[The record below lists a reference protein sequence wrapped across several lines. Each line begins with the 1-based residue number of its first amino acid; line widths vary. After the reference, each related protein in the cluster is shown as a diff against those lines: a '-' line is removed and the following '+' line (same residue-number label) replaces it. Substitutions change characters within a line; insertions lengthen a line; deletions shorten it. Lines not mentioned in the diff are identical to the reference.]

1 MTIAVDIWTD
11 IACPWCFLGKRRFEK
26 AIEQFGDEVTV
37 EYHSYLL
44 SPDAPTDV
52 PGSHLEWLAD
62 HLGVP
67 QDRARQ
73 MGEQMAQ
80 LGAPEG
86 IAYDYDAIRT
96 TNTRRAHE
104 LIHVAKAHG
113 RQAAMLDRLSSAYF
127 EQGRHLGQ
135 IDVLVDCAVEAGLDP
150 TEAREALE
158 SGRYTAAVDADV
170 AEARRL
176 GIRGV
181 PFFVIDG
188 QWGVSGAQSVEAFI
202 SALRQV
208 AAA

>member
-26 AIEQFGDEVTV
+26 AIAQFGEPVAV

-44 SPDAPTDV
+44 APDAPTEV
-52 PGSHLEWLAD
+52 PGSHVEWLAD

-67 QDRARQ
+67 PDRARQ
-73 MGEQMAQ
+73 LGEQMAQ

-96 TNTRRAHE
+96 TNTRLAHE
-104 LIHVAKAHG
+104 LIHIAKAQG
-113 RQAAMLDRLSSAYF
+113 RQAEMLERLSSAYF
-127 EQGRHLGQ
+127 EQGLHVGR
-135 IDVLVDCAVEAGLDP
+135 IDVLVDCAAEVGLDP
-150 TEAREALE
+150 TGARAALE
-158 SGRYTAAVDADV
+158 SGQYTAAVDADIT
-170 AEARRL
+170 EARRL

-188 QWGVSGAQSVEAFI
+188 QWGVSGAQSVDAFVD
-202 SALRQV
+202 ALRQV